1 MEDDEQEEAE
11 RVRVWVGRLDAFA
24 SALDALDGE
33 TPTGFC
39 ESACDAWKSTAM
51 VGYPPPTS
59 PAILIILE
67 SFAALSKVMTT
78 VSMDWADTPDVRD
91 RLTRSDVEQLVRD
104 ALDGIVRE
112 GQRWVTEGLPSDDE
126 IKQRTAAA
134 SAGVKAALDAHE
146 SKNAE
151 LDAQDAEAEADPY
164 GAILLYRDPSVSDA
178 PIFTKV
184 CQFTEEENTR
194 YVKAYDRLRR
204 MLDSELLKHISDES
218 DRLCDVRIGV
228 LSGLQSRQVSL
239 GEQDAMAERRRK
251 IRSALISFT
260 AALQIHEYQTI
271 RSARRTLGL
280 NRAQVDA
287 VKALFTELKETSFEY
302 RWLEALRDV
311 LQHGDIDAFKWS
323 LHMGVRTDPEVTITM
338 DRAYMLEF
346 TNESRNRPWLR
357 LSELEELDSDPSVL
371 DMIKA
376 IQPLMG
382 PFQEK
387 LDKVLYPNVAEDAAT
402 VRELIGRFE
411 GRRGLYFLQTGPG
424 FTRRRL
430 APPQMQLVP
439 RVLHFADTY
448 EPDASTVVDG
458 DD

>member
-1 MEDDEQEEAE
+1 
-11 RVRVWVGRLDAFA
+11 
-24 SALDALDGE
+24 
-33 TPTGFC
+33 
-39 ESACDAWKSTAM
+39 
-51 VGYPPPTS
+51 
-59 PAILIILE
+59 LIIVE
-67 SFAALSKVMTT
+67 SFGALSRVMTT

-91 RLTRSDVEQLVRD
+91 RLTRSDVEQLVKD
-104 ALDGIVRE
+104 ALDGMCRDAR
-112 GQRWVTEGLPSDDE
+112 RWLSEGLPSDDE
-126 IKQRTAAA
+126 ITQRIA
-134 SAGVKAALDAHE
+134 SAGAQIRESLEAHE
-146 SKNAE
+146 TKNAE
-151 LDAQDAEAEADPY
+151 LDAQDAEAEADQY
-164 GAILLYRDPSVSDA
+164 GAILVHRDPGRSDA
-178 PIFTKV
+178 PIIEKV
-184 CQFTEEENTR
+184 SSFTEEENTR

-204 MLDSELLKHISDES
+204 MLDSELLRHISDEC
-218 DRLCDVRIGV
+218 DRLCDVLIAV
-228 LSGLQSRQVSL
+228 LSALPSQQVSL
-239 GEQDAMAERRRK
+239 NGQNAMDEGRRK

-280 NRAQVDA
+280 DRAQVD
-287 VKALFTELKETSFEY
+287 VVRALFTELKETSFEY

-323 LHMGVRTDPEVTITM
+323 LQLGVNAEPEVKVDL

-346 TNESRNRPWLR
+346 ANESRNRPWLR

-382 PFQEK
+382 PFQLK

-402 VRELIGRFE
+402 VRQLIGRFE

-448 EPDASTVVDG
+448 QEKAEPGS
-458 DD
+458 